1 MQLKQL
7 NQQENNICIMKH
19 SQILLAE
26 IKQEAI
32 ATRKLLELVPF
43 DKKEFKPHEKSMTL
57 LRLATHVAEIS
68 GWWKECLLQDE
79 LDFAKGNGEP
89 KVINSTADLVALH
102 DKHIL
107 QAEKILNEVNED
119 EFAKPWTMRA
129 GETIFFTKCKSEV
142 VRTWCMNHL
151 YHHRAQ
157 LDVYLRLLNVPLP
170 GVYGPSADAQE

>member
-1 MQLKQL
+1 MKQS
-7 NQQENNICIMKH
+7 E
-19 SQILLAE
+19 ILLAE

-43 DKKEFKPHEKSMTL
+43 EKADYKPHEKSMTL

-68 GWWKECLLQDE
+68 GWWKECLLDDE
-79 LDFAKGNGEP
+79 LDFAKGDHKP
-89 KVINSTADLVALH
+89 KVLTSTADIVALH

-107 QAEKILNEVNED
+107 QAEKILTGISEE
-119 EFAKPWTMRA
+119 EFAKHWTMRA

-157 LDVYLRLLNVPLP
+157 LDVYLRLLDIPLP
-170 GVYGPSADAQE
+170 GVYGPSADAQG